1 MRFRGSFATQ
11 FPVWAALVS
20 AKSRPTRRSRSAC
33 PASTAPPLDRRHPPP
48 SLALR
53 PRPENEEEEEEE
65 EAMGAGIRR
74 RGMTA
79 LPFTRAEAGVS
90 VVEEEEGGREVLRA
104 ATLCLLPPPFLFDS

>member
-1 MRFRGSFATQ
+1 
-11 FPVWAALVS
+11 
-20 AKSRPTRRSRSAC
+20 
-33 PASTAPPLDRRHPPP
+33 
-48 SLALR
+48 
-53 PRPENEEEEEEE
+53 
-65 EAMGAGIRR
+65 MGAGIRR